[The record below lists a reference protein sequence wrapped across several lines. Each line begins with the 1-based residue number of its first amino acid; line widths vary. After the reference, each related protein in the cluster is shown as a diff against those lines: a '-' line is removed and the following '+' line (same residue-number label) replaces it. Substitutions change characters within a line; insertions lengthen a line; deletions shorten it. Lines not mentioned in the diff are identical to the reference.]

1 MDYVVTVR
9 YRARPTAAD
18 TIREVFAV
26 MREASLREPGC
37 LAYEIHEAAEDPN
50 VFFIYERY
58 VDADAWRF
66 HQSTEHFEREV
77 RGRAIPL
84 LEARQVERWTL
95 LA

>member
-9 YRARPTAAD
+9 YRSKPDAAD
-18 TIREVFAV
+18 TIRQVFEI
-26 MREASLREPGC
+26 MREESLREPGC
-37 LAYEIHEAAEDPN
+37 LAYEIHAAAEDPC

-58 VDADAWRF
+58 VDKAAFRF
-66 HQSTEHFEREV
+66 HQGTEHFAREV

-84 LEARQVERWTL
+84 LEARQVEHWVL